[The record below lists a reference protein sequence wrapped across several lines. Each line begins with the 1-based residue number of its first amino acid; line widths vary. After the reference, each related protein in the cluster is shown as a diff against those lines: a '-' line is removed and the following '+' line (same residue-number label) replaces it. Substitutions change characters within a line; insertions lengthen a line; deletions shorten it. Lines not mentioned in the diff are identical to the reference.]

1 MQATNM
7 NLMLDPVNQRT
18 KVVFG
23 TVLGIIAAIAVV
35 TVVITYFLL
44 RPLALLSQQAEV
56 LRGCMP
62 MLQNVTKSKNVLLCI
77 SRRLALFMSDS
88 QSSLKFSKTMDI
100 YY

>member
-1 MQATNM
+1 MFRWTIVQATNM

-56 LRGCMP
+56 L
-62 MLQNVTKSKNVLLCI
+62 SLCLYGEE
-77 SRRLALFMSDS
+77 RD
-88 QSSLKFSKTMDI
+88 
-100 YY
+100 